1 MEKYDHRCVVYADL
15 ESARD
20 TLEEAGCDAVEF
32 GTKLVAFAKGH
43 GRVLSTHIYGDI
55 DADSIK
61 ALKRAGCDVMLTTE
75 EGDGSAPES
84 IAIAMD
90 AAASLVLVPQTD
102 VAVVVTDDA
111 QLSELVRRLRQQG
124 RFVVAIVP
132 ETLLEAEPARTAD
145 RSLSIEQL
153 LAGTAD
159 AEVPLPAAPRTIRPR
174 PTVVASAAL
183 DFDNYD
189 WSRLVI
195 LLRDL
200 EAKMPF
206 VGMRWLK
213 NKVIG
218 PHNVGVHSLGDKQN
232 LLNRAVDD
240 GLVET
245 YRVGNRDEAGDPVT
259 ACRLLRN
266 NERVKEI
273 LDASPGVPPVAQV
286 VAQTAVEAS

>member
-1 MEKYDHRCVVYADL
+1 MEKYDRRCVVYADL

-20 TLEEAGCDAVEF
+20 ALEDACCDPVRF
-32 GTKLVAFAKGH
+32 GAKLVAFAGGL
-43 GRVLSTHIYGDI
+43 GRVLSTQIYGDV
-55 DADSIK
+55 DTDSIK
-61 ALKRAGCDVMLTTE
+61 ALKRAGCGVTLTTE

-90 AAASLVLVPQTD
+90 AAASLALVPQTD

-111 QLSELVRRLRQQG
+111 QLGELVRRLRQQG

-132 ETLLEAEPARTAD
+132 RALMNAEPARTAD
-145 RSLSIEQL
+145 RTLSIEEL
-153 LAGTAD
+153 VSGTVH
-159 AEVPLPAAPRTIRPR
+159 AEMPPPAAPRALRPR
-174 PTVVASAAL
+174 PTAVPAAAL

-218 PHNVGVHSLGDKQN
+218 PHNVGVHSMSDKQN

-245 YRVGNRDEAGDPVT
+245 YRVGNRDEEGDPVT
-259 ACRLLRN
+259 ACRLLRD

-273 LDASPGVPPVAQV
+273 LDANPGAPPVAQ
-286 VAQTAVEAS
+286 AANEAS